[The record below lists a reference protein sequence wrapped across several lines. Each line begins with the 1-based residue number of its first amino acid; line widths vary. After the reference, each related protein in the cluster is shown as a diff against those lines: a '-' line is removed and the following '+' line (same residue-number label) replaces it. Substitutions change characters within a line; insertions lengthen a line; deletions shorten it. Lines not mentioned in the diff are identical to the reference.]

1 MRTRG
6 SRVSRCP
13 YWFHDVKQ
21 RSVLRSRGA
30 FWRSGLSAFVTFA
43 FASASRGGG
52 SRRGRRTPLP
62 APASGPFSETHLH
75 ERGCESLYYKF
86 VT

>member
-30 FWRSGLSAFVTFA
+30 LLRSGLSAFVTFA

-52 SRRGRRTPLP
+52 SRRGRGTPLP
-62 APASGPFSETHLH
+62 TPASGPFSETHLH